1 MKKIFKTN
9 KGEIIL
15 ESGNSTIKISQG
27 ENFIKFNGTEAPSN
41 AFENDIETFIKAER
55 EELGECSAISLF
67 DTLLNFYSVIAEH
80 LGKIE
85 VFCDHFILTDYAEW
99 LRAKEVKLTISKRTI
114 QKTGET
120 VEYEFENKL
129 KMIFDRKG
137 NPVNVETSGNISE
150 DKLEEGKELVKK
162 MLFSK

>member
-1 MKKIFKTN
+1 MKKIFKTD

-27 ENFIKFNGTEAPSN
+27 KNFMKFNGTQAPSN
-41 AFENDIETFIKAER
+41 AFENDIETFIRAER
-55 EELGECSAISLF
+55 KDLGKCSAISLF

-85 VFCDHFILTDYAEW
+85 VFCEHFVITDYAEW
-99 LRAKEVKLTISKRTI
+99 LRAREVKLTISKRTV

-129 KMIFDRKG
+129 KMIFNRKG
-137 NPVNVETSGNISE
+137 KPVNVETSANISE
-150 DKLEEGKELVKK
+150 KDLQEGTELVKQ

>member
-1 MKKIFKTN
+1 MKKIFKTD

-114 QKTGET
+114 HKTGET
-120 VEYEFENKL
+120 VGYEFEDKL

-137 NPVNVETSGNISE
+137 NPLNVETTANISE
-150 DKLEEGKELVKK
+150 KDLAEGTELVKQ

>member
-1 MKKIFKTN
+1 MKKIFETDN
-9 KGEIIL
+9 GEIIL
-15 ESGNSTIKISQG
+15 ESKNNAIKISQG
-27 ENFIKFNGTEAPSN
+27 KNFIKFNGTEAPSN
-41 AFENDIETFIKAER
+41 AFENDIETFIRADRK
-55 EELGECSAISLF
+55 ELGKCSAISLF

-85 VFCDHFILTDYAEW
+85 VFCDHFVITDYAEW
-99 LRAKEVKLTISKRTI
+99 LRAKEVKLTISKRTV

-120 VEYEFENKL
+120 VGYEFEDKL

-137 NPVNVETSGNISE
+137 NPLNVETSGISE
-150 DKLEEGKELVKK
+150 KELKKGTELVKQ